1 MIGILLGLE
10 EDPSEEFTT
19 FSDKLQGYFVTK
31 AVSRE
36 MDQLTWWQTNQHN
49 YHHLPKVTK
58 SLFSIPAILTP
69 HNVRLD

>member
-36 MDQLTWWQTNQHN
+36 MDPLTWWQTNQHN
-49 YHHLPKVTK
+49 YRNYYFQKLQKVC
-58 SLFSIPAILTP
+58 SVFQLL
-69 HNVRLD
+69 